1 MRLLRNFKPD
11 LCYITTTAKGP
22 GMYKDFLIIYLV
34 KLFKIKL
41 VHHFHNKGVATRQH
55 KWFDNMVYRNIF
67 NNSEI
72 ILLSKY
78 LYSDIQKYVAQ
89 KNVHYCPNGVPILS
103 ENKLY
108 QKQKLKEIRI
118 LFLSNLIESKGVYLL
133 LKACAILQK
142 RGFRF
147 KCTFVGKEGDIRVTD
162 FEQKIIKLG
171 LINCVEYAG
180 AKYDFEK
187 EKEFNK
193 ADIFVF
199 PTYYHN
205 ECFPLVLLEAMQH
218 KLPIISSY
226 EGGIPDI
233 VDDQNT
239 GFLFKQRDLNSLVEK
254 IEQLITLPTLRQEMG
269 LAGYR
274 KFLDEFT
281 LISFE
286 SRLKE
291 ILNRIIDK

>member
-1 MRLLRNFKPD
+1 MKKRILFILHVPPPVHGCSIVGQFIKESKIINESFECRYINLGTSDAIDLIGKKSLKKVRKYIYLLINVMRLLRNFKPD

-108 QKQKLKEIRI
+108 QKQK
-118 LFLSNLIESKGVYLL
+118 
-133 LKACAILQK
+133 
-142 RGFRF
+142 
-147 KCTFVGKEGDIRVTD
+147 
-162 FEQKIIKLG
+162 
-171 LINCVEYAG
+171 
-180 AKYDFEK
+180 
-187 EKEFNK
+187 
-193 ADIFVF
+193 
-199 PTYYHN
+199 P
-205 ECFPLVLLEAMQH
+205 
-218 KLPIISSY
+218 
-226 EGGIPDI
+226 
-233 VDDQNT
+233 
-239 GFLFKQRDLNSLVEK
+239 RDCELMS
-254 IEQLITLPTLRQEMG
+254 
-269 LAGYR
+269 
-274 KFLDEFT
+274 
-281 LISFE
+281 
-286 SRLKE
+286 
-291 ILNRIIDK
+291 